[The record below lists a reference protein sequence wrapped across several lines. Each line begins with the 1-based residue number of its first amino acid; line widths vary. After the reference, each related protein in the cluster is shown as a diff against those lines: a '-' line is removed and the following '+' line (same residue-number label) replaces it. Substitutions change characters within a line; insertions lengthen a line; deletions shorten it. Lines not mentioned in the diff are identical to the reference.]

1 MSENKDTALLD
12 RELARMAG
20 ETPEVPADFHA
31 RWTEQIRAEGAKQKT
46 ESKKESRRQWRYILS
61 AAAVFVFL
69 IGGTLLTRNTGR
81 KNPGVNA
88 PAAKT
93 QAQEDVNTEPAGS
106 APAEDVGDTDA
117 AAGDTGAENALYDE
131 FVPAAESTAKPAPAG
146 HAGGSGTETGNTG
159 AAEAP
164 GAENSMKAARYDE
177 ALPQGVQATQEPS
190 VPGNEAAENAAAYM
204 DESVAVMNEP
214 TDDEA
219 AEDAAAYMDES
230 AAVMDE
236 PTEDEAAGDAAV
248 YMGES
253 AAVMNEPA
261 EDAAEEKTAAG
272 SESAPY
278 AQASAAYAAPETAEA
293 EGTALPVEEPAA
305 EEPAAKETTAEE
317 TALPTGEPA
326 AEEAPAEDGLVPFLK
341 DLGIF
346 TLKTLGV
353 AAACAALAFLVAVIH
368 RGWKKRKNGKG

>member
-88 PAAKT
+88 PAAKN

-106 APAEDVGDTDA
+106 VPAEDVGDTDA
-117 AAGDTGAENALYDE
+117 GDPGAENALYDE
-131 FVPAAESTAKPAPAG
+131 FVPAAESTAKPASAG
-146 HAGGSGTETGNTG
+146 HAGGSGTETGDTG

-204 DESVAVMNEP
+204 DES
-214 TDDEA
+214 
-219 AEDAAAYMDES
+219 AAA
-230 AAVMDE
+230 MDE

-253 AAVMNEPA
+253 AAVMDEPA

-278 AQASAAYAAPETAEA
+278 AQASAAYTAPETAEA
-293 EGTALPVEEPAA
+293 EGTALPAEEPAA
-305 EEPAAKETTAEE
+305 EEPAAEETVAEE
-317 TALPTGEPA
+317 TAPPASEPA

-353 AAACAALAFLVAVIH
+353 AAACAGLAFLAAVIH